1 MNAAPSASRATLQR
15 SQAVFMSSATS
26 YELQFAKPALGVLRR
41 DRGGRPLR
49 STATINLCKGRPLQ
63 FPVVGYVGEGSG
75 AGALAASVTATAA
88 GAGAFCAASGSTA
101 SSAAAS

>member
-41 DRGGRPLR
+41 DRGGRPL
-49 STATINLCKGRPLQ
+49 
-63 FPVVGYVGEGSG
+63 
-75 AGALAASVTATAA
+75 
-88 GAGAFCAASGSTA
+88 
-101 SSAAAS
+101 